1 MAKGREGEWGGSCK
15 RGIGEGRRHKEWRRH
30 GAGGRGGWGGTTSK
44 VDGAGDVKILERH
57 YSPRVNK
64 LSEYFSVVHAVM

>member
-1 MAKGREGEWGGSCK
+1 MVR
-15 RGIGEGRRHKEWRRH
+15 
-30 GAGGRGGWGGTTSK
+30 GGRGGWGGAARK